1 MNMTLF
7 AQMIAQ
13 QKRLRTFENVFT
25 KDFTMNIQQ
34 LYTGCLAESAYY
46 IESNDEVA
54 IIDPI
59 RDTDGYIEEAKKN
72 GHTIK
77 YVLETHFHA
86 DFVSGH
92 VELANKTGATIVYG
106 PNANPSFDFRQVKD
120 GELLELGNVKFKVL
134 HTPGHTME
142 STTYLLLDEEGREHA
157 IFTGDTLFI
166 GDVGRPDLAVK
177 TDLTQADLAGHLYD
191 SLRNKIMTL
200 PDEVIVYPA
209 HGQGSACGKNMSSE
223 RSDTLGNQKKFN
235 YALRADMTKEEFIKE
250 LTTGL
255 SAAPGYFPK
264 NVDLNRS
271 GYDLLENIIK
281 RGTVG
286 LPPGEFKEK
295 SEQPETLVLDVRKTG
310 EFAEAHIPGSVF
322 IGIDGGFAPWAA
334 TLIEDLHTP
343 LLIVGDEDRIEEVL
357 TRLSRVGFDNPLGYL
372 LGGVEGWKKDGFATE
387 SMEEVEAEDLAAN
400 YGDWKDQTIDV
411 RKPGE
416 YAGSHIVDIPNL
428 PLDYIAENKAEYN
441 PYKKY
446 YLHCAGGYRSV
457 IAGSI
462 LQKNGVKNVVNVKG
476 GFGAIKNTNLPLV
489 SEMQEA

>member
-1 MNMTLF
+1 MLYYPEIKM
-7 AQMIAQ
+7 
-13 QKRLRTFENVFT
+13 
-25 KDFTMNIQQ
+25 MNIQQ
-34 LYTGCLAESAYY
+34 LYTGCLAEAAYY
-46 IESNDEVA
+46 IESNGEVA

-59 RDTDGYIEEAKKN
+59 RDTQGYIEEAQKN

-92 VELANKTGATIVYG
+92 VELAHKTGATIVYG
-106 PNANPSFDFRQVKD
+106 PNANPSFEFKQVQD
-120 GELLELGNVKFKVL
+120 GEELKLGDVTFKVL

-142 STTYLLLDEEGREHA
+142 STTYLILDENGKEHA

-177 TDLTQADLAGHLYD
+177 TDLTQEDLAGHLYD

-200 PDEVIVYPA
+200 PDDVIVYPA

-223 RSDTLGNQKKFN
+223 RFDTLGNQKKFN
-235 YALRADMTKEEFIKE
+235 YALRADMTKAEFVKE

-255 SAAPGYFPK
+255 TAAPGYFPK
-264 NVDLNRS
+264 NVDLNRA
-271 GYDLLENIIK
+271 GYDFLDDILK
-281 RGTVG
+281 RGAVG

-295 SEQPETLVLDVRKTG
+295 SEQPDTLVLDVRKPG
-310 EFAEAHIPGSVF
+310 EFAQGHIPGAIF

-343 LLIVGDEDRIEEVL
+343 LLIVGDESRIEEIL

-372 LGGVEGWKKDGFATE
+372 LGGMDGWKNDGFEIET
-387 SMEEVEAEDLAAN
+387 MEEVEATDLAEN
-400 YGDWKDQTIDV
+400 YQEWKGQTIDV

-416 YAGSHIVDIPNL
+416 YANSHIEEIPNR
-428 PLDYIAENKAEYN
+428 PLDFIAKNKTEYSRDN
-441 PYKKY
+441 KY

-476 GFGAIKNTNLPLV
+476 GFGALKNTNLPLV